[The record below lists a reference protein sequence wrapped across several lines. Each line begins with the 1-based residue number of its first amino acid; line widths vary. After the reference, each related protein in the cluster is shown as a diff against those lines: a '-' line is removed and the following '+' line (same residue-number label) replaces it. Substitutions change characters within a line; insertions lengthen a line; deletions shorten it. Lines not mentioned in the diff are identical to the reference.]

1 MSSEVFSM
9 DTKAVDLFVN
19 SLKEYPKQMKK
30 YAYRLVNDQAFEFK
44 HQGFDVIESTY
55 TIRDPHFVRNLAFQ
69 VEKAATVSSIDQ
81 IVARAGTPDET
92 WGKRYKGFTGF
103 YEAIA
108 GTNPPGTRPR
118 NRVITA
124 AGRGGSIYNKAES
137 WARYRRTGGDSG
149 TGTYPSPEAYSYRRK
164 RLKSTM
170 KMTGGLT
177 KLGKLSKKI
186 SVSGDGLTASR
197 DTVSFIMMM
206 RHIHYQGLFRLGD
219 SDPRFRKGLYRLNGD
234 KLEQIQL
241 FTDGPVRM
249 PERWDWNAEIVEN
262 VMRKF
267 DEQKMWNDYILP
279 AINEVQQMARG

>member
-19 SLKEYPKQMKK
+19 SLKEYPKTMKK
-30 YAYRLVNDQAFEFK
+30 YAYRYVNDSAFEYK
-44 HQGFDVIESTY
+44 KQAFDVIESTY
-55 TIRDPHFVRNLAFQ
+55 TIRDPRFIRDLAFQ

-92 WGKRYKGFTGF
+92 WGKRYKGFTGW

-137 WARYRRTGGDSG
+137 WARYRRDGQNG
-149 TGTYPSPEAYSYRRK
+149 TGYYPSPEQYSYNRRT
-164 RLKSTM
+164 LKSGKKARMSTV
-170 KMTGGLT
+170 KM
-177 KLGKLSKKI
+177 S
-186 SVSGDGLTASR
+186 SGDSSQN
-197 DTVSFIMMM
+197 TVSFIMMM

-249 PERWDWNAEIVEN
+249 PERWDWNAEMVEN

-279 AINEVQQMARG
+279 ALNEVQQMARG